1 MCEVLSECGF
11 DMGSARPDQWENGN
25 AFSPR
30 GEPQKEILKLFFLV
44 HVLMLTVC
52 EDIISLW
59 IFTV

>member
-30 GEPQKEILKLFFLV
+30 GEPQKEIPKLFFSGSCV
-44 HVLMLTVC
+44 DADSV
-52 EDIISLW
+52 
-59 IFTV
+59 